1 MHALFRFT
9 ETFSILFMQGLDQ
22 NDPKSASLGLAII
35 YKYGKYLK
43 VPSGGLPEIIAQ
55 GLIKK
60 ISVYLM
66 HIDTQCV
73 NIV

>member
-1 MHALFRFT
+1 
-9 ETFSILFMQGLDQ
+9 MQSLDK

-43 VPSGGLPEIIAQ
+43 VPNGGQGLPEIIAQ

-60 ISVYLM
+60 ISIGLM
-66 HIDTQCV
+66 YIDTQYMI
-73 NIV
+73 IVLSISC